1 MSISIRFYDA
11 NDTLTTFIANE
22 GETFEQILGHDDVQE
37 WFDNSDA
44 DCDDEIVNCIS
55 SINGADVEGNDTVI
69 EIMLRAT
76 AQNDDEISFNFVV
89 DNDENED
96 FDATINR
103 EGNGATAAG
112 ASGVVIVSIAGG
124 LQTARI
130 NITNGTTTLRDV
142 IFNDT
147 VRARSGMSDAQLSE
161 ATIQYKGTCY
171 SGQQL
176 SNVHVNDADIIEL
189 APRVAA
195 TKG

>member
-1 MSISIRFYDA
+1 MSITVNFYDTT
-11 NDTLTTFIANE
+11 DTLTTFIANE
-22 GETFEQILGHDDVQE
+22 GETFNDILNHDDVQE

-44 DCDDEIVNCIS
+44 DCDDEIVDCIS
-55 SINGADVEGNDTVI
+55 SINGADVEGNDAVI
-69 EIMLRAT
+69 DIMLRAT
-76 AQNDDEISFNFVV
+76 AQDGDEITFTFTA
-89 DNDENED
+89 DNEENED
-96 FDATINR
+96 LDHAINR
-103 EGNGATAAG
+103 EGNGAAAG

-161 ATIQYKGTCY
+161 ATIQYHGTCY
-171 SGQQL
+171 SGNQL
-176 SNVHVNDADIIEL
+176 SNVYVNDADIVEL

>member
-1 MSISIRFYDA
+1 MSITINFFDTT
-11 NDTLTTFIANE
+11 DTLTTFVANE
-22 GETFEQILGHDDVQE
+22 GETFNDILNHEDVQE
-37 WFDNSDA
+37 WFNNSDA
-44 DCDDEIVNCIS
+44 DCDDEIFDCIS
-55 SINGADVEGNDTVI
+55 TINGADVEGNDAVI
-69 EIMLRAT
+69 DIMLRAT
-76 AQNDDEISFNFVV
+76 AQDGDEISFTFTA
-89 DNDENED
+89 DNEENED
-96 FDATINR
+96 LDDAINR

-147 VRARSGMSDAQLSE
+147 VRARSGMTDAQLSE
-161 ATIQYKGTCY
+161 ATVQLHGTCY
-171 SGQQL
+171 SGNQL
-176 SNVHVNDADIIEL
+176 SSVYVNDADIVEL

>member
-22 GETFEQILGHDDVQE
+22 GETFEQILEHDDVQE

-55 SINGADVEGNDTVI
+55 SINGADV
-69 EIMLRAT
+69 
-76 AQNDDEISFNFVV
+76 
-89 DNDENED
+89 
-96 FDATINR
+96 

>member
-1 MSISIRFYDA
+1 MSISINLYDSTDA
-11 NDTLTTFIANE
+11 LTTFVAE
-22 GETFEQILGHDDVQE
+22 QGETFNDILNHEDVQE

-44 DCDDEIVNCIS
+44 DPDMDITEYIS
-55 SINGADVEGNDTVI
+55 TINGADVEGNDAVI
-69 EIMLRAT
+69 DVMLRAT
-76 AQNDDEISFNFVV
+76 AQDGDEISFTFEI
-89 DNDENED
+89 DNDENEELD
-96 FDATINR
+96 DVLNR
-103 EGNGATAAG
+103 EGGAAASG

-130 NITNGTTTLRDV
+130 NIVNGTTTLRDV

-171 SGQQL
+171 TGSAL
-176 SNVHVNDADIIEL
+176 SSVHVNDADIVEL

>member
-1 MSISIRFYDA
+1 MSIFINLYDSTDA
-11 NDTLTTFIANE
+11 LTTFVAE
-22 GETFEQILGHDDVQE
+22 QGETFNDILNHADVQE

-44 DCDDEIVNCIS
+44 DPDMDITEYIS
-55 SINGADVEGNDTVI
+55 TINGADVEGNDAVI
-69 EIMLRAT
+69 DVMLRAT
-76 AQNDDEISFNFVV
+76 AQDGDEISFTFEI

-96 FDATINR
+96 LDDILNR
-103 EGNGATAAG
+103 ENGAAASG

-130 NITNGTTTLRDV
+130 NIINGTTTLRDV

-171 SGQQL
+171 TGSQL
-176 SNVHVNDADIIEL
+176 SNVRVNDADIVEL